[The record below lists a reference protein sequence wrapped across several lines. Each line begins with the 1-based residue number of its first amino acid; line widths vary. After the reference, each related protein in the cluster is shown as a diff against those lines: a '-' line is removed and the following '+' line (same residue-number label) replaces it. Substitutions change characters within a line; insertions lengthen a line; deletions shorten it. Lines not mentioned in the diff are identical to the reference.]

1 MKAIDRIYEY
11 LEAKGLK
18 PTVIEKEIGLSNGYL
33 SVQRKRNADI
43 GEGVLNKIIDY
54 CRDVS
59 PEWLLTG
66 RGEMMTPSLP
76 VPEASF
82 GLDKRIYS
90 AKTKTATPYYDV
102 DFVGGF
108 DEVFNDQTIQPDDY
122 INVPGF
128 EKADLWCNVR
138 GNSMSP
144 IISNGDLIALRR
156 CSFENIK
163 FGEIYAVVMDE
174 LRTIKKIRSSES
186 PDQLRFIPVNP
197 DYDEQTYDKK
207 RILYVFEVLGSI
219 SRFF

>member
-11 LEAKGLK
+11 LAVKGIK

-59 PEWLLTG
+59 PVWLLTG
-66 RGEMMTPSLP
+66 HGEMMTPAPP
-76 VPEASF
+76 VPETSASF
-82 GLDKRIYS
+82 DNGIYS
-90 AKTKTATPYYDV
+90 VKTKTATPYYDV

-108 DEVFNDQTIQPDDY
+108 DEVFNDQTIQPDGY

-128 EKADLWCNVR
+128 ERAELWCNVR
-138 GNSMSP
+138 GNSMFP

>member
-11 LEAKGLK
+11 LTIKGIK
-18 PTVIEKEIGLSNGYL
+18 PTVLEKEIGLSNGYL

-59 PEWLLTG
+59 PVWLLTG
-66 RGEMMTPSLP
+66 RGTMMMPASSA
-76 VPEASF
+76 PEVITSGGHQKHDIKSKAS
-82 GLDKRIYS
+82 
-90 AKTKTATPYYDV
+90 TPYYDV

-108 DEVFNDQTIQPDDY
+108 DEVFNDQTIQPDCY

-128 EKADLWCNVR
+128 EKAELWCNVR

-144 IISNGDLIALRR
+144 IISSGDLIALRR

-163 FGEIYAVVMDE
+163 FGEIYAVVMDD
-174 LRTIKKIRSSES
+174 LRTIKKIRSAELSS
-186 PDQLRFIPVNP
+186 QLRLIPINP
-197 DYDEQTYDKK
+197 DYDEQIYDKA
-207 RILYVFEVLGSI
+207 RIICVFEVLGSI